1 MNKYRN
7 KKVIVDEK
15 EFDSKREGNR
25 YKELKLLE
33 SAVDTYKDLYEK
45 ERTTNELNEILIG
58 ALQKRTKELEE
69 QIQAY
74 KTLLKNE
81 LERSD
86 T

>member
-1 MNKYRN
+1 MI
-7 KKVIVDEK
+7 VICK
-15 EFDSKREGNR
+15 
-25 YKELKLLE
+25 

-58 ALQKRTKELEE
+58 ALQKRAKELEE

-81 LERSD
+81 LERSN

>member
-1 MNKYRN
+1 M
-7 KKVIVDEK
+7 IVMCK
-15 EFDSKREGNR
+15 S
-25 YKELKLLE
+25 
-33 SAVDTYKDLYEK
+33 SVDTYKDLYEK

>member
-1 MNKYRN
+1 MI
-7 KKVIVDEK
+7 VICK
-15 EFDSKREGNR
+15 
-25 YKELKLLE
+25 
-33 SAVDTYKDLYEK
+33 SAVDTYKDLYKK

-58 ALQKRTKELEE
+58 ALQKRIKESEE

>member
-1 MNKYRN
+1 MNK
-7 KKVIVDEK
+7 KIKQK
-15 EFDSKREGNR
+15 NR
-25 YKELKLLE
+25 RICK
-33 SAVDTYKDLYEK
+33 SAVDTYKDLYQK

-81 LERSD
+81 LREE
-86 T
+86 